1 VGRPFVFILSFLT
14 FGRLKNKT
22 AIVTGGD
29 SGIGRSA
36 AIMFA
41 REGMSGI
48 TITYLEEEAL
58 DAQDAKAQ
66 IEAAGAKCN
75 LVCVDLAIEANCKK
89 VVESHLE
96 KFGKLNVFVNN
107 ASTQK

>member
-1 VGRPFVFILSFLT
+1 VSRLFTSIHCGLIFR
-14 FGRLKNKT
+14 RLKNKT

-48 TITYLEEEAL
+48 TITYLEQETP

-75 LVCVDLAIEANCKK
+75 LVCVDLVIEANCKK
-89 VVESHLE
+89 VVESHIE
-96 KFGKLNVFVNN
+96 KFGKLNVLVNN
-107 ASTQK
+107 ASTQR